1 MNETPNYYAILP
13 AEVRYDT
20 NLSSSAKLLYAE
32 ITALSNK
39 KGYCWATNSYFAEL
53 YKVDVRTIS
62 EWVSLLNNAGYVKV
76 EIRSE
81 NKRKIYLPLLKK
93 FKGVGRKAE
102 GGDSVKPED
111 NTTSINIKDNIIL
124 HSEQSSH
131 GKVINSLI
139 SLFKPVN
146 IAYKQLFMNKTQRKA
161 LERLLVEMGEAKL
174 TNVLQLLP
182 QTNVMRFAPKI
193 TTPCELERLIGRLQ
207 AFLEEYK
214 HKQINIVKI

>member
-102 GGDSVKPED
+102 GGVGE
-111 NTTSINIKDNIIL
+111 
-124 HSEQSSH
+124 
-131 GKVINSLI
+131 
-139 SLFKPVN
+139 
-146 IAYKQLFMNKTQRKA
+146 KA
-161 LERLLVEMGEAKL
+161 LH
-174 TNVLQLLP
+174 N
-182 QTNVMRFAPKI
+182 
-193 TTPCELERLIGRLQ
+193 
-207 AFLEEYK
+207 
-214 HKQINIVKI
+214 